1 MFPPNF
7 DVVESPAAHA
17 NGHWHFFLPGR
28 QEKLFMPKGRY
39 NTLTGTVTG

>member
-17 NGHWHFFLPGR
+17 NGHWHFFLAGSAGKIFHAKRP
-28 QEKLFMPKGRY
+28 
-39 NTLTGTVTG
+39 V